1 MCLPHHNPPH
11 CLSSSMPQQ
20 NSSSITQSGTALCIE
35 QFQTRLQMK
44 CSVGALRSSSPGVTD
59 HPVLRT
65 SSPILDGFS
74 CFVNFPHFLMMYNN
88 KTIIVRDKLWPDDA
102 KLESTQ
108 AFTILVG
115 PRHLILC
122 IVHLTFFL
130 IAAKLLFALGSRG
143 LPRE

>member
-1 MCLPHHNPPH
+1 
-11 CLSSSMPQQ
+11 
-20 NSSSITQSGTALCIE
+20 
-35 QFQTRLQMK
+35 
-44 CSVGALRSSSPGVTD
+44 
-59 HPVLRT
+59 
-65 SSPILDGFS
+65 
-74 CFVNFPHFLMMYNN
+74 MMYNN

-122 IVHLTFFL
+122 IERLTFFL

-143 LPRE
+143 LPRDKGMRRISDEENQADFRDKYVDDVASYGRRS